1 MDTSTFAAVSSAM
14 GIVAPLA
21 LIIGFAWVIWR
32 TRSRHVLFR
41 RVWQLV
47 HGNQEIADPAIR
59 AFVDDEN
66 SLATFNMFSGVW
78 VGSLDE
84 ARDLICWTKRHNIG
98 MWSLRLAGEY
108 FDAKTRLVHAHKLP
122 SSCRQ
127 KLKVGLIGVSYT
139 VGALC
144 LWAMLSDSVPL
155 TLKATQRTYLATND
169 SARTLESFWPYGSP
183 RLYAS
188 DCSAPTEV
196 NAARTAFS
204 ESEVKLLCDV
214 LGSPDSAT
222 FIKAFRSSW
231 RWSLFAIAALAAFVL
246 WNLLMSWL
254 SAEAAAKLA
263 RRQLDPS
270 LEDPQRSLEWG
281 DAHVSRQ

>member
-1 MDTSTFAAVSSAM
+1 MDTSAFATVSSAM

-41 RVWQLV
+41 RMWQLV

-78 VGSLDE
+78 VSSLDE
-84 ARDLICWTKRHNIG
+84 ARDLIRWTKRHNVK

-108 FDAKTRLVHAHKLP
+108 FDAQTRLIHAHKLP
-122 SSCRQ
+122 SSWRQ
-127 KLKVGLIGVSYT
+127 KLKVGLIGVCYAM
-139 VGALC
+139 GALC

-169 SARTLESFWPYGSP
+169 SARTLESFWRYGSA
-183 RLYAS
+183 RLQAS
-188 DCSAPTEV
+188 DCSAPTET

-204 ESEVKLLCDV
+204 ELEVKLLCDV
-214 LGSPDSAT
+214 LGSPDSAIS
-222 FIKAFRSSW
+222 IKAFRSGW
-231 RWSLFAIAALAAFVL
+231 RWSLFTIAALAAFVL
-246 WNLLMSWL
+246 WNILMSWL

-270 LEDPQRSLEWG
+270 LDDPQRTLDWG
-281 DAHVSRQ
+281 EVHLSRQ

>member
-1 MDTSTFAAVSSAM
+1 MDTSTLAAVSSAL
-14 GIVAPLA
+14 GVVAPLA
-21 LIIGFAWVIWR
+21 LIVGFAWVIWR

-41 RVWQLV
+41 RIWQLV
-47 HGNQEIADPAIR
+47 HGSQEIADPAIR

-84 ARDLICWTKRHNIG
+84 ARDLIRWTKRHNVK

-108 FDAKTRLVHAHKLP
+108 FDAQTRLIHAHKLP
-122 SSCRQ
+122 SSWRQ
-127 KLKVGLIGVSYT
+127 KLKVGLIGVCYAA
-139 VGALC
+139 GALC
-144 LWAMLSDSVPL
+144 LLAMLSDSVPL

-169 SARTLESFWPYGSP
+169 SARTLESFWPDGSP

-188 DCSAPTEV
+188 DCNAPAEV
-196 NAARTAFS
+196 NAVRTAFS

-231 RWSLFAIAALAAFVL
+231 RWSLFTIAALAAFVL
-246 WNLLMSWL
+246 WNLLMSWVG
-254 SAEAAAKLA
+254 AEAAAKLA

-270 LEDPQRSLEWG
+270 LDDPQRTLDWG
-281 DAHVSRQ
+281 DAHLSRQ